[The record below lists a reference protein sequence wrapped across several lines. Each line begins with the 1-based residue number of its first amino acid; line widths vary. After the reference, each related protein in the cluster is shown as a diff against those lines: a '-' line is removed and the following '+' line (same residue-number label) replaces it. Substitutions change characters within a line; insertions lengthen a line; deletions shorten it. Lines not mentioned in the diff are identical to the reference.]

1 MDPITTSILTGILST
16 AICSSIKNSGNKLL
30 NSVFDQK
37 NIDELILSK
46 VDFETIIEEKIAFE
60 DFPEIIKLEGFSKFL
75 RTREVSDIIQRIF
88 EFSILIDHNA
98 ESLDDLRSE
107 FFLLFIRF
115 LRLEN
120 DDLFTLSSQLFD
132 VLNEACYRALIDA
145 IGKDE
150 GLLSHE
156 ALSNSRGRVLHED
169 HCQIHDEILTVNR
182 NIETI
187 LDNSS
192 KELLESEYQAQL
204 EPIKESIKYKNP
216 TVALASIEILKNR
229 IWDNSSFN
237 VKYNLLRLEA
247 SAKLLLNKYN
257 EAGKILL
264 KARQYNSEDE
274 KAVVNAA
281 FGFLVLGDKSSSRDL
296 ALEVLDKNPT
306 NDHAHSILIQI
317 GFDDDIEKIP
327 SYMKENQNTAYALG
341 NHFYKKGNIDD
352 AKKYLKIAIE
362 NEEENI
368 LEIRPFLAS
377 ILIDGVLSDSQ
388 SIPGLQLNTK
398 HKLDLEEA
406 VDLFTFA
413 WDSISDH
420 NLKIIYVDWIIK
432 RAVAKRLLGDL
443 DRAEVDINF
452 AFEMN
457 SSDPEVLYFKALLEF
472 EHGEFEKVVLLFKDN
487 LPTKNKIKI
496 LFLYFE
502 ALRELGRNAEIVAEI
517 NIFLEKNPQSENKD
531 YLERLLIYSY
541 LELNRFPEAQQLAEP
556 RLQEEPD
563 NIQKI
568 IDLAQVMKK
577 SGDTNEAIS
586 LLNRAKSSISS
597 SSKFTDLMAIANE
610 FFKVELFDDAC
621 EIYEAFVDTTQVTE
635 LTHKMVDAYYR
646 FGDIGKS
653 LEICKALRDKFGPIV
668 HITQIEI
675 AIYHEINDLEKAKK
689 VLTEYIE
696 CFPKEYDMK
705 LDLAILN
712 QKCNNYIEVD
722 DFLEIPFDLNSLS
735 IENCINLAILFN
747 ERGFFQNAIDILY
760 ELRRNNYDNEKVHL
774 AYTNLMLFKSDHEE
788 WLYPEEVGIN
798 TVVVIEEPTGKEINY
813 IIEDRKDAD
822 AEKKEL
828 NVENDFSKILLGK
841 RKGDKIIL
849 KTPIPEEASAIKEIK
864 SKYVHAFQ
872 QSLEDFNYLFP
883 NNKALYKIS
892 VSKKG
897 EDGISPEGL
906 EKIKEIARLNLE
918 HNKKVIG
925 LYLEKRLTVWHVSE
939 FCHKNVFDAWFDF
952 TKDPD
957 LGINCSIGSPAE
969 SMDAFSHIKTDLRL
983 IIDPLSLLT
992 LVTLDVGDTIINHFG
1007 KMGVAQST
1015 IDLFQQ
1021 AILEQSRM
1029 YCKDHGVLRCH
1040 GDDIYLQEVSEESV
1054 QERIDKLKC
1063 ILEWTLKNCEILP
1076 CKKALSIKRE
1086 KKKKYDM
1093 LIGRAFVDTILI
1105 SCEEGNILYSEE
1117 KRLRDIAKEE
1127 FDTCGIWTQS
1137 LLAYCLNKGFIEK
1150 SRYNEKTIE
1159 LANFYYH
1166 HTSINSEI
1174 LVEAAK
1180 KANWKLAHPFIN
1192 VLKVLEGKNCDEN
1205 SALNVSLHFISLI
1218 WKEHM
1223 KEQIPID
1230 DFNLL
1235 FMSTLNKVVEGRMA
1249 PETIIYKLKIMI
1261 INTLDLFSLKDE
1273 IEIFELIKKW
1283 EMNYYRQI
1291 SSFSTV

>member
-1 MDPITTSILTGILST
+1 MDPITTSFLTNILST
-16 AICSSIKNSGNKLL
+16 AIYSSIRNSGNKVL

-37 NIDELILSK
+37 SIDELILSK
-46 VDFETIIEEKIAFE
+46 ADFETIIEENIAFE
-60 DFPEIIKLEGFSKFL
+60 DFPEIIKMEGFPKFL

-88 EFSILIDHNA
+88 EFSSLTDHNV
-98 ESLDDLRSE
+98 ENLDDLRSE
-107 FFLLFIRF
+107 FSLLFIRF
-115 LRLEN
+115 LGLEK
-120 DDLFTLSSQLFD
+120 DDLFTLGSQLFD
-132 VLNEACYRALIDA
+132 VLIEACHRALSDTIR
-145 IGKDE
+145 KDE
-150 GLLSHE
+150 TLFSHE
-156 ALSNSRGRVLHED
+156 GLSKYRGKVLYDGQGRIYE
-169 HCQIHDEILTVNR
+169 EILTVNR
-182 NIETI
+182 NIKTVI
-187 LDNSS
+187 DNSS
-192 KELLESEYQAQL
+192 EELLESEYQAQL
-204 EPIKESIKYKNP
+204 EPIKKSIKHKNP
-216 TVALASIEILKNR
+216 TLALESIEILKNR
-229 IWDNSSFN
+229 IWDKSSFN

-247 SAKLLLNKYN
+247 SAKLLLNKYK
-257 EAGKILL
+257 EAGSILL
-264 KARQYNSEDE
+264 EARQYNSEDE

-281 FGFLVLGDKSSSRDL
+281 FGFLLLGDKSSSRDL
-296 ALEVLDKNPT
+296 ALEVLEKNPT
-306 NDHAHSILIQI
+306 NDNAHSILIQI
-317 GFDDDIEKIP
+317 GFEDDIEKIP

-341 NHFYKKGNIDD
+341 NHFYKKGNIDE

-377 ILIDGVLSDSQ
+377 ILIDRVLSDSQ
-388 SIPGLQLNTK
+388 SIPGFQLNAK
-398 HKLDLEEA
+398 HKFDIEES

-420 NLKIIYVDWIIK
+420 NLKILHVDWILK
-432 RAVAKRLLGDL
+432 KAVAKRLLGDL
-443 DRAEVDINF
+443 EGAEVDINF
-452 AFEMN
+452 AFEIN

-472 EHGEFEKVVLLFKDN
+472 EHGEFEKIVLSFKDN
-487 LPTKNKIKI
+487 LSTKNKVES

-502 ALRELGRNAEIVAEI
+502 ALRKLGKNEQIVAEI
-517 NIFLEKNPQSENKD
+517 NDFLEKNPQSENKD

-556 RLQEEPD
+556 RLHEEPN

-577 SGDTNEAIS
+577 SGDINEAIS

-597 SSKFTDLMAIANE
+597 SSKFTDLMVIADE
-610 FFKVELFDDAC
+610 FFKIKLFEEAC
-621 EIYEAFVDTTQVTE
+621 EVYEAFVDITQVTE
-635 LTHKMVDAYYR
+635 QTHKMVEAYYR

-653 LEICKALRDKFGPIV
+653 LEICKALRDKFGPII

-675 AIYHEINDLEKAKK
+675 AIYHEINDLEKAKT

-722 DFLEIPFDLNSLS
+722 DFLEIYFDLNSLS

-760 ELRRNNYDNEKVHL
+760 ELRRNNYGNEKVHL

-828 NVENDFSKILLGK
+828 NVENEFSKILLGK
-841 RKGDKIIL
+841 RKGDKIVL

-864 SKYVHAFQ
+864 SKYVHALQ

-883 NNKALYKIS
+883 KNQALYKMS

-897 EDGISPEGL
+897 EDGISPDGL
-906 EKIKEIARLNLE
+906 EKIKEIARLNSE

-925 LYLEKRLTVWHVSE
+925 LYLEKRLTVWNVSK
-939 FCHKNVFDAWFDF
+939 FCHKNVFDIWFDF

-957 LGINCSIGSPAE
+957 LGINCSVGSHSE
-969 SMDAFSHIKTDLRL
+969 RMDAFNHITTDLRL
-983 IIDPLSLLT
+983 VIDPLSLFT
-992 LVTLDVGDTIINHFG
+992 LFTLDIGDTIINCFG

-1029 YCKDHGVLRCH
+1029 YCKDHGVLTCN
-1040 GDDIYLQEVSEESV
+1040 GDAVCLQEVSEESIMR
-1054 QERIDKLKC
+1054 RIEKLKC

-1086 KKKKYDM
+1086 EKKKYDM

-1117 KRLRDIAKEE
+1117 KGLRDIAKEK
-1127 FDTCGIWTQS
+1127 FDTYGIWTQA
-1137 LLAYCLNKGFIEK
+1137 LLAYCLNRGFIEK
-1150 SRYNEKTIE
+1150 SQYNKKIIE
-1159 LANFYYH
+1159 LANLYYY
-1166 HTSINSEI
+1166 HTSIDSEI

-1180 KANWKLAHPFIN
+1180 KANWKLAYPFIN
-1192 VLKVLEGKNCDEN
+1192 VLKILDGKNCDEN
-1205 SALNVSLHFISLI
+1205 SALNASLHFIRLI
-1218 WKEHM
+1218 WE
-1223 KEQIPID
+1223 EQIPIE
-1230 DFNLL
+1230 DFDLL
-1235 FMSTLNKVVEGRMA
+1235 FMSTLNTVVSGRMS

-1261 INTLDLFSLKDE
+1261 TNRLDLFSLEDG

-1291 SSFSTV
+1291 S